1 MRIEVH
7 HLVRDFG
14 DTRAVDDLSFT
25 IESGKIYGFV
35 GPNGAGK
42 TTTMRIMATLDV
54 PTSGDVF
61 IDGYS
66 VVREPD
72 RVRPLIGF
80 MPDSLPAHRDMT
92 IAEYLDFFA
101 RIQGM
106 RRQHRLTTL
115 SAIEAFTGVAPIRN
129 KVLASLSKGMK
140 QRVSLARALVQD
152 PQFLILDEPA
162 AGLDPKARIELR
174 ELILALAQQGK
185 TLFISSHILGELTEI
200 CDGTVMI
207 EQGRLL
213 QAGSIDQLL
222 ERHHDTLRYL
232 LAADGEL
239 NSLYQ
244 QCLAFPA
251 VEDCQIVKNEV
262 EVQLRAEPGIVTA
275 LLQHLLAQGLAVH
288 ECRRRRAGL
297 EDMFMAMTRDRVQ

>member
-7 HLVRDFG
+7 HLVREFG

-42 TTTMRIMATLDV
+42 TTTMRIMATLDL

-101 RIQGM
+101 RIQGL
-106 RRQHRLTTL
+106 RRHDRNNTL

-129 KVLASLSKGMK
+129 KVLAGLSKGMK

-213 QAGSIDQLL
+213 QAGTLDQLL
-222 ERHHDTLRYL
+222 QSHHATLRYC
-232 LAADGEL
+232 LAAEGEVGA
-239 NSLYQ
+239 LYQ
-244 QCLAFPA
+244 QCVAFPA
-251 VEDCQIVKNEV
+251 VEECQVVKNEV
-262 EVQLRAEPGIVTA
+262 EVQLREEPGIVTA
-275 LLQHLLAQGLAVH
+275 LLRHLLAQGVAVH

-297 EDMFMAMTRDRVQ
+297 EDMFMAITRDRVQ

>member
-1 MRIEVH
+1 MRVEVH
-7 HLVRDFG
+7 HLVRAFG
-14 DTRAVDDLSFT
+14 ATRAVDDLTFT

-42 TTTMRIMATLDV
+42 TTTMRIMATLDL
-54 PTSGDVF
+54 PNSGDIF

-66 VVREPD
+66 VVREPEK
-72 RVRPLIGF
+72 VRPLIGF
-80 MPDSLPAHRDMT
+80 MPDSLPAHRDIT
-92 IAEYLDFFA
+92 VAEYLDFFA
-101 RIQGM
+101 RLHGL
-106 RRQHRLTTL
+106 RQPERAQTL
-115 SAIEAFTGVAPIRN
+115 KAVEAFTGVGPIRHKLPAN
-129 KVLASLSKGMK
+129 LSKGMK

-174 ELILALAQQGK
+174 ELILALAAQGK

-213 QAGSIDQLL
+213 QAGTMDHLL
-222 ERHHDTLRYL
+222 AKHHDEVRYWL
-232 LAADGEL
+232 GNEGDTAV
-239 NSLYQ
+239 LYEH
-244 QCLAFPA
+244 CMGFPG
-251 VEDCQIVKNEV
+251 VTFSQVVKDEV
-262 EVQLRAEPGIVTA
+262 EVHLHKEAGAAAA
-275 LLQHLLAQGLAVH
+275 LLQHLLAQGVVVN

-297 EDMFMAMTRDRVQ
+297 EDMFLEMTRGQLQ